1 MPAREDI
8 RGIVARMVAMIFLS
22 CGQDRASLKMRR
34 SRPERNTDR
43 DPPPPSPPLAVM
55 MSSIM
60 DTTTTK
66 PSNTLKLSAT
76 YPRGFSPITFTTIS
90 KAKYVVT
97 T

>member
-1 MPAREDI
+1 
-8 RGIVARMVAMIFLS
+8 
-22 CGQDRASLKMRR
+22 
-34 SRPERNTDR
+34 
-43 DPPPPSPPLAVM
+43 M